1 MKKFEFLSHTAD
13 FKIRIFG
20 KSLLSLINN
29 TLLAFK
35 SFFSPKLKKRKK
47 KVKIKAEGNDLLYTL
62 INFFSEVLAK
72 TYIEKTIFIKFKPK
86 ILEENKIEGEL
97 EGFEFESLK
106 KDIKGITYHQAKLEK
121 NNNHLNFEF
130 IIDI

>member
-20 KSLLSLINN
+20 KNFLSLINN
-29 TLLAFK
+29 ALLAFK

-47 KVKIKAEGNDLLYTL
+47 KVKIKIEGIDPLSTL
-62 INFFSEVLAK
+62 IDFLSEVLAK
-72 TYIEKTIFIKFKPK
+72 TYIEKTIFLKFRPE
-86 ILEENKIEGEL
+86 ILEEKKIEGEL

-121 NNNHLNFEF
+121 NKNYFVFEF

>member
-13 FKIRIFG
+13 FKIRIYG
-20 KSLLSLINN
+20 KNLLSLINN

-35 SFFSPKLKKRKK
+35 SFLAPKLKKRKK
-47 KVKIKAEGNDLLYTL
+47 KVKIKVESHDPLSTL
-62 INFFSEVLAK
+62 IDFFSEVLAK
-72 TYIEKTIFIKFKPK
+72 IYIEKTIFIKFHPK

-106 KDIKGITYHQAKLEK
+106 KDIKGVTYHQAKLEK
-121 NNNHLNFEF
+121 NKNYLIFEF
-130 IIDI
+130 VIDI